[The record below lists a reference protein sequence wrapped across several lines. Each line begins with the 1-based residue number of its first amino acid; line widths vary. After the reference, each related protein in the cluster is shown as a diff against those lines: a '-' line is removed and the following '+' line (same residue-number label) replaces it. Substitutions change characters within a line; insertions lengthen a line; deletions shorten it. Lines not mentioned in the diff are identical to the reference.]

1 MTGGVAA
8 DVTPPDASWGYPHHH
23 GCHDLMNRECDNL
36 MPIGDTVVAKNLA
49 SKNCSCQKNLS
60 GWELKIQAP
69 FFRGGDDGTVTGSL
83 GRDCWR
89 LPITGFSARRI
100 FRNVVGGRW
109 QKTAA
114 LKRQFS
120 GSAKTIFWG
129 PKMGWRTDF
138 LKIAQISGQII
149 WPSRGKKRVEWGLQT
164 LNNSQKTPPPG

>member
-1 MTGGVAA
+1 MIKILLLKTTAA
-8 DVTPPDASWGYPHHH
+8 
-23 GCHDLMNRECDNL
+23 RK
-36 MPIGDTVVAKNLA
+36 ILA
-49 SKNCSCQKNLS
+49 AENWKFNHR
-60 GWELKIQAP
+60 
-69 FFRGGDDGTVTGSL
+69 FFPGADDGTVTGFL
-83 GRDCWR
+83 DRDCWR

-120 GSAKTIFWG
+120 GSAKTISWG

-149 WPSRGKKRVEWGLQT
+149 WPSRGKKRVEWGHQT
-164 LNNSQKTPPPG
+164 LNNSQKTPPPGWPFSGRNHLKGGRE